1 MANPLF
7 PNTNRRRQVDQAIRD
22 LQTQLKN
29 PLRNN
34 QRTLATAQ
42 RLKALL
48 GKNRELDSLFGDIVS
63 DIRQGIARDASG
75 ARRTLNKLGPVGRLI
90 NRAIGIGAEAKRAL
104 QRIGIATGIIE
115 QIADAAT
122 KLTPEELGGQ
132 PTAPSERR
140 RFEPQHTFPKP
151 RQGPPPRRTR
161 SQPSRP
167 EPPATPPEIER
178 PREADSPQAEIDPNE
193 GLPPNT
199 VYDGPRH
206 VIVQTGSSRQR
217 FRIDDPVITG
227 RMMNVRS
234 SNVHSIGYR
243 FNFNQPQSSLLIVR
257 YLQKDRRGSTANVPG
272 PWYQYEDCS
281 IAEFRQMRRAAS
293 KGRWVWDN
301 LRIRGSRTAHQKRYR
316 LIGLGQGYVPRRA
329 GIRAGREAYIP
340 RKIQG
345 RQVGT
350 GRPVTLRSPLRLQ
363 IFGRT
368 RPDIARRDVNR
379 GRNRR

>member
-22 LQTQLKN
+22 LQSQLQN

-48 GKNRELDSLFGDIVS
+48 RRNRELDRLFGDIVA
-63 DIRQGIARDASG
+63 DIRQGITRETSG
-75 ARRTLNKLGPVGRLI
+75 ARKLLNKLGPVGRLI
-90 NRAIGIGAEAKRAL
+90 NRAIGMRAEAKRAL

-122 KLTPEELGGQ
+122 KLTPEELGGR

-140 RFEPQHTFPKP
+140 KFD
-151 RQGPPPRRTR
+151 PPPRRTR

-167 EPPATPPEIER
+167 DPPATPATPATPAETER
-178 PREADSPQAEIDPNE
+178 PREADSPQAEIDPNA

-257 YLQKDRRGSTANVPG
+257 YLQKDRRGLTASVPG

-281 IAEFRQMRRAAS
+281 LAEFREMRRAAS

-350 GRPVTLRSPLRLQ
+350 GRQVTLRSPLRLQ